1 MTAFRHSWLDPR
13 SRPGK
18 SLLVRRKLSIT
29 CLLLAWL
36 CANGAVWN
44 VVQVVAWAKMI
55 RDYAQV
61 MPVARA
67 VELTFDG
74 DAPCNLCAIAGAGQD
89 ATRDTQSP
97 AALGGGMEKILLM
110 AELAPDPVLL
120 VPDFS
125 WPGVADTAGL
135 TRTESVPVP
144 PPRV

>member
-13 SRPGK
+13 IRPGK
-18 SLLVRRKLSIT
+18 SPAVRRKLSIA

-44 VVQVVAWAKMI
+44 VVQVVGWAKMI

-61 MPVARA
+61 MPVAQA
-67 VELTFDG
+67 VQVTFDG
-74 DAPCNLCAIAGAGQD
+74 SAPCDLCTIAQTGQD
-89 ATRDTQSP
+89 AARDNPAP
-97 AALGGGMEKILLM
+97 AALGGGEKILLI
-110 AELAPDPVLL
+110 AECVPAPVL
-120 VPDFS
+120 VAPDFS
-125 WPGVADTAGL
+125 WPGVANDAGL